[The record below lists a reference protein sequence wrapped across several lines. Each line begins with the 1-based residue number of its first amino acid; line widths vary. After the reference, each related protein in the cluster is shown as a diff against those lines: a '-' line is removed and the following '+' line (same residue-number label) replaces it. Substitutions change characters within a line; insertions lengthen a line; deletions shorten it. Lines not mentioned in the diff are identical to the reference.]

1 MSIFQI
7 LLLIGAFLTLTVG
20 SFIYY
25 VATWDAD
32 KEQPVSLSTPSLSPA
47 LAQNSA
53 ASGNTTFTPSCAQ
66 PVYARCTHGAQL
78 GLDAT

>member
-1 MSIFQI
+1 MSTPQI

-25 VATWDAD
+25 VATWDAE
-32 KEQPVSLSTPSLSPA
+32 KEQPVSLITPGLTPA
-47 LAQNSA
+47 LAQVSTA
-53 ASGNTTFTPSCAQ
+53 TGNTTFAPGCAQ
-66 PVYARCTHGAQL
+66 PVYARCTGGAQL